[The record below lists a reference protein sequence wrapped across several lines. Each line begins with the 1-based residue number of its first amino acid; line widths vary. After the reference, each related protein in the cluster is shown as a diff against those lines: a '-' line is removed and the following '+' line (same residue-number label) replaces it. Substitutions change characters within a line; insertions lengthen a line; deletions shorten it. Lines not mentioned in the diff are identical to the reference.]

1 MNTKNEEKA
10 RTRSASKRA
19 DSAGVTKPNT
29 VSPKAR
35 KPTPKVN
42 HSSSSKPR
50 VNNNPP
56 LQVTPVK
63 TTKAYSKD
71 TPNPPQQFVCNSCAI
86 LKSSPS
92 DIREAVADIK
102 EALLEAKIQTTGL
115 TLQTRHLIVDPKRS
129 LETLGEQASRV
140 ASLCKTVEDRFD
152 NFQKLL
158 TLQFRS
164 LTSKV
169 DNLLPTPD
177 HSDKLVKIIEEA
189 LESRIPPQPPSSVAA
204 IETLTKRLDELAAEN
219 REIKKT
225 VCEELNSALQIQ
237 LKEHSDRM
245 RDLVMTAQA
254 PDLPQKHPPQAQTTT
269 HHLNNIKQGSAT
281 TSPYDE
287 LALNF
292 LRDQDLESL
301 VDLLNNMV
309 FTELLGS
316 REVEYYGQFKYPYGS
331 VVHEANVA
339 YPEIIKIIMEKINT
353 KYGTNL
359 NSCLITKYLNG
370 LAVCPPHP
378 DNEPSINPASPII
391 TLTVGA
397 DGVRNMVFRSLTD
410 NSIVQNLT
418 LPDNSLLVFSRKSQ
432 EFFSHAIPAD
442 STVKGVRFSLTFREI
457 SPYFLN
463 STCLIG
469 DSNCWSMNFASRT
482 KHCFGKWMPGESIH
496 TPRIHQI
503 PEPES
508 LLPYRNFL
516 LNVGINDLDR
526 SAPLPPHVLVQQL
539 EKKCYA
545 IHNTYPKAN
554 ILLSP
559 VLPTKDRFLN
569 NRVREFNDYLRCL
582 ADKDQR
588 LHLLNHHDTFTTPS
602 SGLLAGEYASRKRHD
617 IKHLNHSG
625 IVTLKNLFKDA
636 VMNIRKRPRNR
647 NSNFSWEYPKSSVQS
662 SRKEQSSKPE
672 IIRHCK
678 QLSECES
685 EGSDVEYVMPE
696 LEGESD
702 VDCSGPVALDSESG
716 ALVLFVVAPTSDP
729 SPPSQHPPPL
739 S

>member
-1 MNTKNEEKA
+1 M
-10 RTRSASKRA
+10 
-19 DSAGVTKPNT
+19 
-29 VSPKAR
+29 
-35 KPTPKVN
+35 
-42 HSSSSKPR
+42 
-50 VNNNPP
+50 
-56 LQVTPVK
+56 
-63 TTKAYSKD
+63 
-71 TPNPPQQFVCNSCAI
+71 
-86 LKSSPS
+86 
-92 DIREAVADIK
+92 
-102 EALLEAKIQTTGL
+102 
-115 TLQTRHLIVDPKRS
+115 
-129 LETLGEQASRV
+129 
-140 ASLCKTVEDRFD
+140 
-152 NFQKLL
+152 
-158 TLQFRS
+158 
-164 LTSKV
+164 TSKV

-237 LKEHSDRM
+237 LKEHSERM

-254 PDLPQKHPPQAQTTT
+254 PALVPQKHPPQAQTTT
-269 HHLNNIKQGSAT
+269 HHLNDIKQGSAT
-281 TSPYDE
+281 TPPYDE

-301 VDLLNNMV
+301 VDFLNNMV

-370 LAVCPPHP
+370 LSVCPPHP

-647 NSNFSWEYPKSSVQS
+647 NSNFSWDYPKSSVQS